1 MQSCDESFN
10 TLLGASVM
18 FHLDDY
24 SFINNGSNVEWER
37 NLKRIA
43 HIKNGTVFNGSLPSH
58 RIYQLYENGTLE
70 IKNIQNEDH
79 GKYVSRIR
87 DETGKIHS
95 STYCLFVYEPVDS
108 LIINHSQK
116 SGTYGHLTCNIT
128 LECSTGKG
136 TNVTFS
142 WNKTPADT
150 GSISVHN
157 GSIFHD
163 VEVTNVTI
171 AYTCEARNPVSSRS
185 ASVNITASCHENKPG
200 FFWILSAAGAGGILI
215 LAVILVFCYC
225 KRKQKNSRRDD
236 INTYYDTI
244 PNNKADG
251 IQTTPPDGS
260 ISVYA
265 TVQDMDLTPSP
276 LKKKNDCVTVYS
288 TVSSVKTKP
297 ATKAQK
303 SNQPL
308 TVYATVESV
317 KKKRHSKILQSPTSV
332 TIYEEVKVPESQKD
346 MSHYEK

>member
-200 FFWILSAAGAGGILI
+200 
-215 LAVILVFCYC
+215 
-225 KRKQKNSRRDD
+225 RRDD